1 MMKAI
6 SPLLNKLTRPMKVKH
21 QAHQGR
27 GDLGPPS
34 IWQGRGQKR
43 ICFQEF
49 LKMLV
54 KLSSYLSGMP
64 AQVSNVN
71 VVGRSMLIFVTDR
84 WYAGC
89 FVWNQ
94 SAVPV
99 FTVDPEIA
107 YLSAFTNS
115 MMVEISRLEAIT
127 ANKMKSDFI
136 SSISRMCTAPSSI
149 LELTNCR

>member
-1 MMKAI
+1 
-6 SPLLNKLTRPMKVKH
+6 
-21 QAHQGR
+21 
-27 GDLGPPS
+27 
-34 IWQGRGQKR
+34 
-43 ICFQEF
+43 
-49 LKMLV
+49 
-54 KLSSYLSGMP
+54 
-64 AQVSNVN
+64 
-71 VVGRSMLIFVTDR
+71 MLIFVTDR